1 MLKQRELNA
10 SHTMASGHEEGDT
23 RPGRKRTEKKITD
36 IIFQTSWVNFFSHL
50 DPLK

>member
-23 RPGRKRTEKKITD
+23 RPGRKKKGKKNTN
-36 IIFQTSWVNFFSHL
+36 IISQTSWVNFFSHL